1 MRGWTA
7 GMNRQWLTRPDFTSE
22 VTIKLRNFGDMQA
35 ALSRELLEAKPLG
48 ICKIITSPEGKQ
60 SFKSLDSIL
69 KSGSVSMK
77 IDIILTKRDL
87 EEET

>member
-1 MRGWTA
+1 MQGGA
-7 GMNRQWLTRPDFTSE
+7 NGMFRWLTEPGFTRE
-22 VTIKLRNFGDMQA
+22 VTIKLNNFGIMQQ
-35 ALSRELLEAKPLG
+35 ALARELLEAKPLG

-69 KSGSVSMK
+69 KSGNVTMK
-77 IDIILTKRDL
+77 IDIILTKKDP

>member
-1 MRGWTA
+1 MRECDEA
-7 GMNRQWLTRPDFTSE
+7 MKCLTEPGFTKE
-22 VTIKLRNFGDMQA
+22 VTIRLRNFGMAQE

-48 ICKIITSPEGKQ
+48 ICKIITSPEGEQ

-69 KSGSVSMK
+69 KSGNVSMK
-77 IDIILTKRDL
+77 IDITLTKKGQ

>member
-1 MRGWTA
+1 MRSLWDTEPGF
-7 GMNRQWLTRPDFTSE
+7 TRE
-22 VTIKLRNFGDMQA
+22 VTIKLNNFGIAQQ

-48 ICKIITSPEGKQ
+48 ICKIITSPEGER

-69 KSGSVSMK
+69 KSGNVSMK
-77 IDIILTKRDL
+77 IDIILTKKDP